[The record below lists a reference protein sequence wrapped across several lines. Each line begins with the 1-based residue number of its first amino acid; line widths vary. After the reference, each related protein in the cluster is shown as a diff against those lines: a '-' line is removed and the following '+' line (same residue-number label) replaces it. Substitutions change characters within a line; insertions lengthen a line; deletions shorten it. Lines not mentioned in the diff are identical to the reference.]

1 LQANHTPY
9 DIAALYT
16 AYLTGRGSVT
26 MASLLSESS
35 PLYAIAKIQDS
46 IGFDNLLVGR
56 LPTALLT
63 HISPHLNS
71 LNHRGLSSE
80 IWAKKFSTQ
89 LIVFTHKQWTHR
101 NGVVHFKPS
110 ENMTISEHQAIDEQ
124 MRALI
129 SLPPTALPPH
139 HRHLLLSEDFREL
152 GAGFSTAK
160 LFWIAD
166 VQSAL
171 AEAAI
176 NDRLQNLRPK
186 RTKLKTQLP
195 NGQHTVVSNINSTLI
210 APFHP
215 TELGLKWKKRRQK

>member
-1 LQANHTPY
+1 
-9 DIAALYT
+9 
-16 AYLTGRGSVT
+16 
-26 MASLLSESS
+26 
-35 PLYAIAKIQDS
+35 
-46 IGFDNLLVGR
+46 
-56 LPTALLT
+56 
-63 HISPHLNS
+63 
-71 LNHRGLSSE
+71 
-80 IWAKKFSTQ
+80 
-89 LIVFTHKQWTHR
+89 
-101 NGVVHFKPS
+101 
-110 ENMTISEHQAIDEQ
+110 MTISEHQAIDEQ

-129 SLPPTALPPH
+129 SLPLTALPPH

-176 NDRLQNLRPK
+176 NDKLQNLRPK
-186 RTKLKTQLP
+186 RTKIKKKLP
-195 NGQHTVVSNINSTLI
+195 NGQSTIVSNINSTLI

>member
-1 LQANHTPY
+1 
-9 DIAALYT
+9 
-16 AYLTGRGSVT
+16 
-26 MASLLSESS
+26 MASQVSESS

-56 LPTALLT
+56 LPKALLT
-63 HISPHLNS
+63 HISPHHNS
-71 LNHRGLSSE
+71 LNRRGVSPE

-89 LIVFTHKQWTHR
+89 LILFTHKQWTHR
-101 NGVVHFKPS
+101 NGVVHYKPS
-110 ENMTISEHQAIDEQ
+110 ENMTVSEHQAIDDHLQ
-124 MRALI
+124 ALI
-129 SLPPTALPPH
+129 SLSPTALPPH
-139 HRHLLLSEDFREL
+139 HRHLLLNEDFREL
-152 GAGFSTAK
+152 GAGSSTAK

-176 NDRLQNLRPK
+176 NDKLQNLRPK
-186 RTKLKTQLP
+186 RTKIKKKLP
-195 NGQHTVVSNINSTLI
+195 NGQNTIVSNINSTLI